1 VLKPVDPR
9 RKQVALTKPSLADV
23 HTKSRQ
29 EAEDALKSQLSQKDL
44 QMAAMNRTIE
54 ELKRPVMIQ
63 QQAWPCDL
71 DDASGD

>member
-1 VLKPVDPR
+1 
-9 RKQVALTKPSLADV
+9 
-23 HTKSRQ
+23 
-29 EAEDALKSQLSQKDL
+29 LSQKDL

-54 ELKRPVMIQ
+54 ELKRPVMIE